1 MTNNILI
8 CDDDRDIVSALKI
21 YLESENYRTFAAY
34 NGRDALAIL
43 EREEI
48 HLVLLDVM
56 MPVLDG
62 VSTLSKLRESS
73 NVPVILLTAKSEDTD
88 KILGLNVGADDYVTK
103 PFNPVELLARV
114 RSQLRRYLQ
123 LGGGTVRE
131 DMLTIGSVSLDDGS
145 KNVTVDG
152 EPVNLTPR
160 EYDILKLLMQ
170 NPGKVFH
177 PRDLYRKVWNEE
189 PFGAEST
196 VENNDVI
203 CRFKIDG
210 IAPLPYFRVDND
222 LQIDAA
228 TTIPFFHFP
237 LVIPPGGL
245 VFGVRQ
251 PAQLVNVYNAG
262 SLTTGFTIVFKAVG
276 TCANPKITNAR
287 TLEYFEIDKSL
298 VAGEKIVIDTLVGEK
313 SVIGTLLGVSSNYYR
328 YKTLDSVWLQL
339 QPGDNVFR
347 FDAAENPQN
356 IEAYIQFANQF
367 LEVQELD

>member
-8 CDDDRDIVSALKI
+8 CDDEKDIVSALKI
-21 YLESENYRTFAAY
+21 YLEAEGYRTFTAY

-43 EREEI
+43 DREDI

-62 VSTLSKLRESS
+62 IGMLSRLRESS

-131 DMLTIGSVSLDDGS
+131 DVITIGSVSLDDGS
-145 KNVTVDG
+145 KTVTVDG
-152 EPVNLTPR
+152 EAVNLTPR

-170 NPGKVFH
+170 NPGRVFH

-196 VENNDVI
+196 VAVHIRHLRE
-203 CRFKIDG
+203 KI
-210 IAPLPYFRVDND
+210 
-222 LQIDAA
+222 
-228 TTIPFFHFP
+228 
-237 LVIPPGGL
+237 
-245 VFGVRQ
+245 
-251 PAQLVNVYNAG
+251 
-262 SLTTGFTIVFKAVG
+262 
-276 TCANPKITNAR
+276 
-287 TLEYFEIDKSL
+287 EIDP
-298 VAGEKIVIDTLVGEK
+298 AAP
-313 SVIGTLLGVSSNYYR
+313 R
-328 YKTLDSVWLQL
+328 YIRAVWGQGYKF
-339 QPGDNVFR
+339 QS
-347 FDAAENPQN
+347 
-356 IEAYIQFANQF
+356 
-367 LEVQELD
+367 